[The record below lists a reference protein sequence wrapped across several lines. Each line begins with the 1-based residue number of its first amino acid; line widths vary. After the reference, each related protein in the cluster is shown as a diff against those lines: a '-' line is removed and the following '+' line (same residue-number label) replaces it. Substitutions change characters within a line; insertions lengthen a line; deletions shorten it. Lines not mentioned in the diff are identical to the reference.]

1 MRNIK
6 KLLSCAAAAT
16 LAVTGIVGGASL
28 GANAANALI
37 ENGGPYEGDATY
49 ISTYMS
55 TDYYRQEGFVIKFK
69 YDTVG
74 KPSAP
79 QSGQSDL
86 GYNDTFEF
94 LVFDEDWKGWD
105 RTTVGPTGYDQ
116 TANPD
121 VAPEEGKIYTVTV
134 PIETIE
140 KKLSTGKTP
149 FGINL
154 QTGTQLGT
162 SKVTIVSLAY
172 QDIGYEQPEFT
183 VTGNW
188 TKGTASTMTVSPAD
202 AAVVDANEYNIM
214 ISAIDLSSWYNP
226 TVEVTVKYAET
237 SSDFVQAEIGLPTG
251 ETDPET
257 GGEIYKTPDPNYI
270 QPVAGERTF
279 VTEIPN
285 TTTRFMAAYD
295 QCTVTKI
302 YVYDNNAGLVENPVP
317 VTGQTATTIKD
328 NMGLAWNLGNA
339 LEMVDAT
346 GNVNEKATGNAK
358 ATRKLIQ
365 AVKAAGFN
373 TLKIPVSFLD
383 LFNPIYDEDGNFVD
397 YGIDDVYLAR
407 IQQVVNYA
415 YDMDMYSIVSLHGD
429 GMPGIENYWI
439 NIDAT
444 EEEFDDIL
452 NKYGALWSDIAQEF
466 AGYDQKVL
474 FQAGNEFMN
483 DAGNYAIP
491 PTQIEYD
498 RINALD
504 QAFVN
509 AVRNNGAANNLD
521 RVLLVVG
528 YNSNIDYTIAGFKK
542 PADPGNTDESGNI
555 DDSIA
560 DRLMLSVNYY
570 DPTDFTLGSVTNWDP
585 NGQYG
590 TSWMDSQFKAITNFA
605 TGLGMPVMIGEYGP
619 EFKNGVSIDL
629 ISLYNYWVNYYAAT
643 YGIVT
648 AYWDNGETSVGGTA
662 LFNRDNNTIT
672 SDGQAIVN
680 AIKAGYNRQTYP
692 PTTP

>member
-1 MRNIK
+1 MRSIK

-55 TDYYRQEGFVIKFK
+55 TDYYRQEGFVIQFK

-94 LVFDEDWKGWD
+94 LVFDEDWQGWD

-121 VAPEEGKIYTVTV
+121 VAPEEGKIYEVIV

-140 KKLSTGKTP
+140 EKLSTGKTP

-172 QDIGYEQPEFT
+172 QDTGYVQPAFT

-202 AAVVDANEYNIM
+202 VAVVDANEYNIM

-237 SSDFVQAEIGLPTG
+237 SSNFVQAEIGLPTG

-302 YVYDNNAGLVENPVP
+302 YVYDNNAGRVSNPVS
-317 VTGQTATTIKD
+317 GQDATTIKD

-339 LEMVDAT
+339 LEMVDAD

-373 TLKIPVSFLD
+373 TIKIPVTFINL
-383 LFNPIYDEDGNFVD
+383 IGEDGT
-397 YGIDDVYLAR
+397 IDDVYMAR

-415 YDMDMYSIVSLHGD
+415 YDMGMYSIVSLHGD
-429 GMPGIENYWI
+429 GMPGIKGYWI
-439 NIDAT
+439 NIDKTGT
-444 EEEFDDIL
+444 EFNDIL
-452 NKYGALWSDIAQEF
+452 NKYGALWTDIAQAF

-483 DAGNYAIP
+483 SAGDYNAT
-491 PTQIEYD
+491 PTKTEYD
-498 RINALD
+498 NINALD
-504 QAFVN
+504 QAFVR
-509 AVRNNGAANNLD
+509 AVRNAGGDNNTD

-528 YNSNIDYTIAGFKK
+528 YNSNIDYTVAGFKK

-570 DPTDFTLGSVTNWDP
+570 DPSDFTLGTVTTWDE
-585 NGQYG
+585 NATYG
-590 TSWMDSQFKAITNFA
+590 GKSYMDSQFDKIANFA
-605 TGLGMPVMIGEYGP
+605 DGLGMPVMIGEYGP
-619 EFKNGVSIDL
+619 EFKNNLSEITEYV
-629 ISLYNYWVNYYAAT
+629 YWLNYYASIH
-643 YGIVT
+643 GIAT
-648 AYWDNGETSVGGTA
+648 AYWDNGETGTGGTA
-662 LFNRDNNTIT
+662 IFDRDNNVIT
-672 SDGQAIVN
+672 DNGKAIVQAIIN
-680 AIKAGYNRQTYP
+680 GKDLIDL
-692 PTTP
+692 

>member
-55 TDYYRQEGFVIKFK
+55 TDYYRQKGFVIQFK

-74 KPSAP
+74 EPSDP
-79 QSGQSDL
+79 QPGQSDL

-94 LVFDEDWKGWD
+94 LVFDEDWQGWD
-105 RTTVGPTGYDQ
+105 RTPVGPTGYDQ

-121 VAPEEGKIYTVTV
+121 EAPEEGKIYTVTV

-154 QTGTQLGT
+154 QTGAQLGT

-172 QDIGYEQPEFT
+172 QDTGYEQPEFT

-188 TKGTASTMTVSPAD
+188 TKGTASTMTVSPAN

-226 TVEVTVKYAET
+226 TVEVTVTYAQT
-237 SSDFVQAEIGLPTG
+237 SDDFVQAEIGLPTG

-302 YVYDNNAGLVENPVP
+302 YVYDNNAGLEDNPVAGDDAS
-317 VTGQTATTIKD
+317 VVAG

-339 LEMVDAT
+339 LDLVDAD

-365 AVKAAGFN
+365 AVKGAGFN
-373 TLKIPVSFLD
+373 TIKIPVSFMD
-383 LFNPIYDEDGNFVD
+383 MVGEDGNVNDD
-397 YGIDDVYLAR
+397 YIAR

-415 YDMDMYSIVSLHGD
+415 YDMGMYSIVSLHSD
-429 GMPGIENYWI
+429 GMPTVKGSWI

-444 EEEFDDIL
+444 GTAFDDIL
-452 NKYGALWSDIAQEF
+452 NKYAALWTEVATAF

-474 FQAGNEFMN
+474 FQAGNEFQGS
-483 DAGNYAIP
+483 AGNYAP
-491 PTQIEYD
+491 PTQTEYEN
-498 RINALD
+498 INALD
-504 QAFVN
+504 QAFVS
-509 AVRNNGAANNLD
+509 AVRNAGGANTD
-521 RVLLVVG
+521 RVLIVVS
-528 YNSNIDYTIAGFKK
+528 YLSDIDYTN
-542 PADPGNTDESGNI
+542 ADTVLKDWLTDSA
-555 DDSIA
+555 S

-570 DPTDFTLGSVTNWDP
+570 TPQQFTLGGYEGGSDNATTWDE
-585 NGQYG
+585 NGTYG
-590 TSWMDSQFKAITNFA
+590 KSYMDSQFEKITNFA
-605 TGLGMPVMIGEYGP
+605 GDVPVMIGEYGP
-619 EFKNGVSIDL
+619 AFKNNLDQITN
-629 ISLYNYWVNYYAAT
+629 YNYWLNYYAAT

-648 AYWDNGETSVGGTA
+648 AYWDNGVTGELGTA
-662 LFNRDNNTIT
+662 LFNRSTNTIT
-672 SDGQAIVN
+672 SNGQAIVD
-680 AIKAGYNRQTYP
+680 AINAGYKNQTYP
-692 PTTP
+692 TNPTP

>member
-1 MRNIK
+1 MRSIK

-55 TDYYRQEGFVIKFK
+55 TDYYRQEGFVIQFK

-116 TANPD
+116 TADPD
-121 VAPEEGKIYTVTV
+121 VAPEEGKIYEITV
-134 PIETIE
+134 PIKTIE
-140 KKLSTGKTP
+140 SKLSTGKTP

-172 QDIGYEQPEFT
+172 QDTGYEQPAFT

-188 TKGTASTMTVSPAD
+188 TKGTASTMTVSPANV
-202 AAVVDANEYNIM
+202 AIVDANEYNIM

-226 TVEVTVKYAET
+226 TVEVTVTYDKT

-251 ETDPET
+251 ETDPDT

-302 YVYDNNAGLVENPVP
+302 YVYDNNAGLVDNPVS
-317 VTGQTATTIKD
+317 VSGQTATTIKN
-328 NMGLAWNLGNA
+328 NMGLVWNLGNA
-339 LEMVDAT
+339 LDLVDAE
-346 GNVNEKATGNAK
+346 GKVNEKATGTAK
-358 ATRKLIQ
+358 TTMKLIQ
-365 AVKAAGFN
+365 AVKGAGFN
-373 TLKIPVSFLD
+373 TLKIPVSFMD
-383 LFNPIYDEDGNFVD
+383 MIGEDGTVNDD
-397 YGIDDVYLAR
+397 YIAR

-415 YDMDMYSIVSLHGD
+415 YDMGMYSIVSLHSD
-429 GMPGIENYWI
+429 GMSTVPGYWI
-439 NIDAT
+439 NIDET
-444 EEEFDDIL
+444 GEKFEQIVD
-452 NKYGALWSDIAQEF
+452 KYGALWTDIAQAF

-474 FQAGNEFMN
+474 FQAGNEFN
-483 DAGNYAIP
+483 NSAGNYAP
-491 PTQIEYD
+491 PTQTETD
-498 RINALD
+498 NINTLM
-504 QAFVN
+504 QTFVN
-509 AVRNNGAANNLD
+509 AVRNAGGANNTD
-521 RVLLVVG
+521 RVLSLVG
-528 YNSNIDYTIAGFKK
+528 YLNNIDYTIAGFKK
-542 PADPGNTDESGNI
+542 PTDTTP
-555 DDSIA
+555 
-560 DRLMLSVNYY
+560 DRLMLCVNYY
-570 DPTDFTLGSVTNWDP
+570 DPSNFTLGGYEGGSDNATTWDE

-590 TSWMDSQFKAITNFA
+590 KAYMNSQFQKIYNFA
-605 TGLGMPVMIGEYGP
+605 SGLGMPVMIGEYGP
-619 EFKNGVSIDL
+619 AFKNNLDQIT
-629 ISLYNYWVNYYAAT
+629 NYVYWLNYYAAS

-648 AYWDNGETSVGGTA
+648 AYWDNGVTGDLGTA
-662 LFNRDNNTIT
+662 LFNRSTNTIT
-672 SDGQAIVN
+672 SNGQAIVD
-680 AIKAGYNRQTYP
+680 AITNGYNAGQVP
-692 PTTP
+692 EE